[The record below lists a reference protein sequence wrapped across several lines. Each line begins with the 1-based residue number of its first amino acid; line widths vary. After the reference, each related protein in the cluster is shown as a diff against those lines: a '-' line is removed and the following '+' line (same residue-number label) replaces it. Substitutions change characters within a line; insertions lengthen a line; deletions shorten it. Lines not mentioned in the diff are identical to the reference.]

1 VVLTKPSK
9 IFIPVHASEK
19 KITWKKHGNYTTE
32 RVLYSEDLIRDDRD
46 GRIEFDLLLQIARM
60 GVSL

>member
-32 RVLYSEDLIRDDRD
+32 RGLYRRDPVRDKRD